1 MLECFS
7 CIFIFSLSCIVS
19 YPDVE
24 LEAEPCLAE
33 EFVYGFVIVKGIAVL
48 REELPGI
55 ACVFEEH
62 RQLQLALEAL
72 WSVYEVDQIQPLVDA
87 AAPEEGSVKRIFVD
101 DD

>member
-19 YPDVE
+19 YPDIE

-33 EFVYGFVIVKGIAVL
+33 EFVYGLVIVKGIAVL
-48 REELPGI
+48 REELSGV
-55 ACVFEEH
+55 ACVLEEN

-72 WSVYEVDQIQPLVDA
+72 WTVYEVDKIQSLVDA
-87 AAPEEGSVKRIFVD
+87 AAPEEGSVKRIFVND
-101 DD
+101 D